1 VVSGT
6 TARAAELR
14 DSSSSQFGPIFP
26 SWESK
31 HNLLWG
37 RQPICMEHR
46 LHEHPLFSPDNLA
59 ALIERYPTGKYMLVH
74 VGGRGEEKEWREG
87 DFGGLSGR
95 EVIESIAHGRMW
107 LNLLRV
113 HEIDRRY
120 GDLLDSI
127 FDEIQ
132 GHVPGYRTFNRI
144 NGILISSPAAQVYY
158 HFDTSGQSLWQIAGR
173 KRVYVYPASSPFLT
187 AEELESVCLYHNEVN
202 VRYEPWYDEYA
213 TVFEIG
219 PGQMLTWPL
228 NAPHRVENLE
238 FSVSMTVEYG
248 MRDIQRKFYVN
259 GANCMLRERLGI
271 EPGTSIAGPSYW
283 AKTALYGAAKVS
295 GLLEA
300 KRRHR
305 RPITFHLDPKVPG
318 TIVEVA

>member
-14 DSSSSQFGPIFP
+14 DSSLSQFGPIFP

-37 RQPICMEHR
+37 RQPICMAHR
-46 LHEHPLFSPDNLA
+46 LHEHPLFSPENLA
-59 ALIERYPTGKYMLVH
+59 ALIEHYPTGKYMLVH

-271 EPGTSIAGPSYW
+271 QPGTGIAGPSYW

-305 RPITFHLDPKVPG
+305 RPITFHLDPKAPG